1 MTDSKIATSVHLVVT
16 RPPQLSNG
24 EITPKSAKD
33 FENHCLNYFVNAKG
47 GIEDELK
54 VSRILGCFENDLV
67 NDWISVNR
75 ERFTT
80 LSFPDFMTEFRA
92 RWLPH
97 DWEQSVRS
105 KILSARL
112 YPKKQKFEEW
122 ASYIQ
127 SLNVSLRGTPSHLDE
142 DRIRLQLEAGL
153 DEELQTAARD
163 AKAHDELSLHPW
175 ISKIK
180 DLDNRRIVQRKRV
193 AEQVEEAMKAN
204 KKPFTSSSRYA
215 NTPEK
220 KPASS
225 SSTREFPPKLTEDE
239 RRLLMEHQGC
249 LKCRRFYAGH
259 RAHQCTTTISGKGY
273 KTLTAQDAQRAK
285 SSHNSKNSSSSQPN
299 TVAAVT
305 DAGPS
310 SEGVDFC
317 AAVFPNL
324 SSGVIGDGSFSDN
337 SEVSFSNVSH
347 TPHIKS
353 KHFIWNC
360 SLTGPSV
367 TFPVT
372 KPSLIDNGCH
382 MVLIRPDTVQ
392 ELGLEI
398 LTLKEP
404 ELVDVAIS
412 FSKSGVER
420 KKRSLVHYVKLRPFS
435 PDSVFQ
441 SRLIHAVVCP
451 GLCMPLIFGLP
462 FLELNDIICD
472 HKNRACIVRDKNLH
486 YNLLQPI
493 LRKEPPP
500 PKLKLRDQ
508 ILRNKTYKRDTLR
521 ELLVIFPKKWKDRLL
536 PSVDVPPP
544 NFISS
549 ILHRIKTLDVEASM
563 ALMETNL
570 RKSFSKVF
578 QPIPHI
584 DELPLEPLA
593 RITLIDAEKM
603 IKTRNYPCP
612 RKWKDAW
619 YVLLQQHLDA
629 GRIRPSHAPTG
640 SGAFIIPKA
649 DPTVL
654 PRWVNDYRQL
664 NSNTVTD
671 SFPIPRI
678 DDILADC
685 AKGKVWATID
695 MTNSFFQTRMH
706 PDDIHLTA
714 VNTPW
719 GLYEWLVMPMGIK
732 NAPAIHQRRVT
743 AALRQHIGKICHVYL
758 DDIVIWSNNLD
769 EHTRNVR
776 TILQALEDAKLY
788 CNPKK
793 TKLFCTEI
801 HFLGHRISA
810 RGIEPDEGKAD
821 RIKNWPTPKSSSDVR
836 SFLGLVRYLSV
847 FLPKLAN
854 FTSILDELTRKECDK
869 DFPGWKDK
877 HQHAFDS
884 IKRLVTSTECL
895 TTIDATLMP
904 DYKIFVTTDASDT
917 GSGAILSFGPSYA
930 LARPVAYESR
940 SFKGAELNYPVHEK
954 ELLAIIRALS
964 KWRTDLLGYR
974 FEIWTD
980 HKTLEH
986 FGNQR
991 DLSRRQVRWMEFLS
1005 QYDASINY
1013 IPGENN
1019 CAADALS
1026 RLPDPLL
1033 LNISSIFSS
1042 SQSPTTSSKL
1052 NLDTDILN
1060 AIKDGYTTDPFINK
1074 LQSASSGMDSIKN
1087 SNGFWF
1093 INDRLVVPNV
1103 KNVRETLFR
1112 LAHDS
1117 MGHFGT
1123 EKCLPSLINSF
1134 YWPNMRRDLE
1144 SAYIPSCADCQ
1155 RNKSTTTK
1163 PIGPLHPLP
1172 IPDARC
1178 DSVAIDF
1185 IGPLPLDNGFDTIVT
1200 FTDRL
1205 GSDIQIIPTTSTLT
1219 ADKLA
1224 ELFFDKWYCVN
1235 GLPLNIVSDRDKLFM
1250 SQFWKSLHTL
1260 TGIKLKMSTSY
1271 HPETDGSSERTNR
1284 TVIQCIRF
1292 AVERDQ
1298 LGWVKALPK
1307 IRFDI
1312 MNTVNKSTGFTPFQL
1327 RFGRSPRILPPLF
1340 HSEFTTPADK
1350 QARELIQRMQLTVS
1364 EAQDNLISTKVSQAF
1379 HANKSRTAAF
1389 PFKVGDKVVLSTLH
1403 RRREIRAND
1412 PNRVAKFMPRFDG
1425 PFVIKNTDERHST
1438 VTLDLP
1444 NLPNLFPVF
1453 HTSEVKPFF
1462 ENDDTLFPS
1471 RALVPPDPVTL
1482 NGQQEFFIDKIVD
1495 ERKRGKKTL
1504 YKVRWQGEGPE
1515 GDLWLPAD
1523 ELSECEALDLWIS
1536 RKTSNF
1542 ISTVLSFVPGGSF
1555 CPTGF

>member
-1 MTDSKIATSVHLVVT
+1 MSDSKTATSVHLVVT

-24 EITPKSAKD
+24 DITPKSVKD

-47 GIEDELK
+47 GIEDNLK

-67 NDWISVNR
+67 NDWISINR

-80 LSFPDFMTEFRA
+80 LTFPEFMVEFRA

-97 DWEQSVRS
+97 DWEQSVCS

-127 SLNVSLRGTPSHLDE
+127 SLNVSLRGTPSHLD
-142 DRIRLQLEAGL
+142 DNRIRLQLEAGL

-163 AKAHDELSLHPW
+163 AKAHDEESLHPW

-215 NTPEK
+215 NTPDK
-220 KPASS
+220 KPGSN
-225 SSTREFPPKLTEDE
+225 SSTREFPPKLTEEE

-259 RAHQCTTTISGKGY
+259 RAPQCTSTISGKGY

-285 SSHNSKNSSSSQPN
+285 AAQNSKGSSSSQIN
-299 TVAAVT
+299 TVAAIT
-305 DAGPS
+305 EPGPS
-310 SEGVDFC
+310 HEGEDFC

-324 SSGVIGDGSFSDN
+324 SSGLIGEGNFSDN
-337 SEVSFSNVSH
+337 SDTSFSSVS
-347 TPHIKS
+347 TPPHIKS

-360 SLTGPSV
+360 TLTGLAV

-372 KPSLIDNGCH
+372 KSSLIDNGCH
-382 MVLIRPDTVQ
+382 MVLIRPDIVDL
-392 ELGLEI
+392 LGLEI
-398 LTLKEP
+398 FTLDQP

-412 FSKSGVER
+412 FSKSGIDR
-420 KKRSLVHYVKLRPFS
+420 KKCSLVQYVKLRPSS
-435 PDSVFQ
+435 PDSIFH
-441 SRLIHAVVCP
+441 SRLVHAVLCP
-451 GLCMPLIFGLP
+451 GLCMPVIFGLP

-472 HKNRACIVRDKNLH
+472 HKNRACIVQDKNLN
-486 YNLLQPI
+486 YNLLQP
-493 LRKEPPP
+493 LVRNEPPP

-508 ILRNKTYKRDTLR
+508 ILKNKSHKRDTLS
-521 ELLVIFPKKWKDRLL
+521 ELLEIYPKKWKARLL
-536 PSVDVPPP
+536 PSENITPP
-544 NFISS
+544 NFIAS
-549 ILHRIKTLDVEASM
+549 ILHRIKTLDIEASM
-563 ALMETNL
+563 ANMEANL
-570 RKSFSKVF
+570 RKTFSKVF
-578 QPIPHI
+578 EPIPHV

-593 RITLIDAEKM
+593 RITLKDAEKM

-629 GRIRPSHAPTG
+629 GRIRPSHAPAG

-685 AKGKVWATID
+685 AKGKIWATID

-706 PDDIHLTA
+706 PDDVHLTA

-743 AALRQHIGKICHVYL
+743 AALRDHIGKICHVYL
-758 DDIVIWSNNLD
+758 DDIVIWSSNLE
-769 EHTRNVR
+769 EHARNVR
-776 TILQALEDAKLY
+776 TILQALEKAKLY

-801 HFLGHRISA
+801 HFLGHRIST

-821 RIKNWPTPKSSSDVR
+821 RIKNWPTPKCATDVR
-836 SFLGLVRYLSV
+836 AFLGLVRYLSA
-847 FLPKLAN
+847 FLPKLAKY
-854 FTSILDELTRKECDK
+854 TVTLDELTRKECDK
-869 DFPGWKDK
+869 VFPKWTDR
-877 HQHAFDS
+877 HQQSFDS
-884 IKRLVTSTECL
+884 IKRLVTSTDCL
-895 TTIDATLMP
+895 TTIDPNLMP
-904 DYKIFVTTDASDT
+904 SHKIFVTTDASDT
-917 GSGAILSFGPSYA
+917 GSGAILSFGPSYE
-930 LARPVAYESR
+930 LARPVAYDSR

-986 FGNQR
+986 FNNQR

-1019 CAADALS
+1019 CATDALS
-1026 RLPDPLL
+1026 RLPDTLQS
-1033 LNISSIFSS
+1033 ISSIFSTSPSRS
-1042 SQSPTTSSKL
+1042 STSKL
-1052 NLDTDILN
+1052 DLDTDIIT
-1060 AIKDGYTTDPFINK
+1060 AIKDGYTHDPFVNK
-1074 LQSASSGMDSIKN
+1074 LLSASSGMDCIKN

-1093 INDRLVVPNV
+1093 INDRLVIPNV
-1103 KNVRETLFR
+1103 KHVHESLFR

-1117 MGHFGT
+1117 MGHFGH

-1144 SAYIPSCADCQ
+1144 HAYIPACADCQ
-1155 RNKSTTTK
+1155 RNKSKTSK

-1205 GSDIQIIPTTSTLT
+1205 GSDIQIIPTVSSLT
-1219 ADKLA
+1219 AEKLA
-1224 ELFFDKWYCVN
+1224 ELFFEKWYCEN
-1235 GLPLNIVSDRDKLFM
+1235 GLPLEIVSDRDKLFM
-1250 SQFWKSLHTL
+1250 STFWKSLHSL

-1271 HPETDGSSERTNR
+1271 HPETDGSSERTNK

-1312 MNTVNKSTGFTPFQL
+1312 MNSVNKSTGFTPFQL
-1327 RFGRSPRILPPLF
+1327 RFGRSPRVLPPLF
-1340 HSEFTTPADK
+1340 PSDYTTPTDKLAHDLLKRMAVTVAD
-1350 QARELIQRMQLTVS
+1350 
-1364 EAQDNLISTKVSQAF
+1364 AQDHLISAKVSQSY
-1379 HANKSRTAAF
+1379 HANKSRSFTF
-1389 PFKVGDKVVLSTLH
+1389 PFKVGDRVVLSTLH
-1403 RRREIRAND
+1403 RRRELRADD

-1425 PFVIKNTDERHST
+1425 PFVIKNTDEKHST

-1444 NLPNLFPVF
+1444 NLPNIFPVF
-1453 HTSEVKPFF
+1453 HTSEIKPFT
-1462 ENDDTLFPS
+1462 ENDNSLFPS

-1482 NGQQEFFIDKIVD
+1482 DGHQEFFVDKIVD
-1495 ERKRGKKTL
+1495 ERKRGKKTF

-1515 GDLWLPAD
+1515 GDIWLPA
-1523 ELSECEALDLWIS
+1523 EEISECEALDRWIS
-1536 RKTSNF
+1536 RRAINF
-1542 ISTVLSFVPGGSF
+1542 ISNVTSIVPGGSF